1 MTWSIDSET
10 APLRAVLLCPPDHY
24 KWIPTNAIAC
34 QTLEQNSVFERNGAQ
49 AQYRELVSALEGA
62 GVACHYLTA
71 EPHLPY
77 QVYTRDSSQ
86 TTPWGTVLT
95 QLSLPERRGEIGGV
109 LAFYGH
115 QGGFWK
121 VSTHGAIEGGD
132 IHLIRPGL
140 GIVGFSGVRTTLPAA
155 REFAGWFEAEGWEM
169 RLQPFA
175 EHFLH
180 LDVLFCMAADGIAVA
195 CTEVLGDDFA
205 TWLGRNGIRT
215 VGASYREV
223 MAMSCNVL
231 ALGDGRVLSPRHSAR
246 LNAALRAEGLTVLD
260 PELDIFARG
269 GGSVH
274 CLTMPLRRDLGTAR

>member
-1 MTWSIDSET
+1 VNWSIDSET

-24 KWIPTNAIAC
+24 KWIPTNAIARE
-34 QTLEQNSVFERNGAQ
+34 TLEEQSVFDREGAR
-49 AQYRELVSALEGA
+49 AQFGELVSALEGE
-62 GVACHYLTA
+62 GVECRYLA
-71 EPHLPY
+71 PEPHLPY

-86 TTPWGTVLT
+86 TVPWGTVLT

-109 LAFYGH
+109 LSFYGP

-140 GIVGFSGVRTTLPAA
+140 GAIGWSGVRTTLAAA

-169 RLQPFA
+169 RLEPFA

-195 CTEVLGDDFA
+195 CIEVLGEDFA
-205 TWLGRNGIRT
+205 GWLGRHGIRI
-215 VGASYREV
+215 VEASYREV

-231 ALGDGRVLSPRHSAR
+231 ALGDGKVLSPRHSGR

-260 PELDIFARG
+260 PALDIFARG

-274 CLTMPLRRDLGTAR
+274 CMTMPLRRDAGTVP